1 MRLGRPFERGL
12 GLDGSVSQSWGGPV
26 YPAEA
31 KPLAEVRIGAQGVR
45 YWSRYVA
52 KRARM
57 DAKESIRSEAPRTRS
72 RHASVIMPLYR
83 AWVSTGLS
91 RKTFPSDLSLGS

>member
-1 MRLGRPFERGL
+1 MEAG
-12 GLDGSVSQSWGGPV
+12 QSWGGPV

-45 YWSRYVA
+45 YRPRHVA

-57 DAKESIRSEAPRTRS
+57 EAKESIGSGAP
-72 RHASVIMPLYR
+72 
-83 AWVSTGLS
+83 
-91 RKTFPSDLSLGS
+91 